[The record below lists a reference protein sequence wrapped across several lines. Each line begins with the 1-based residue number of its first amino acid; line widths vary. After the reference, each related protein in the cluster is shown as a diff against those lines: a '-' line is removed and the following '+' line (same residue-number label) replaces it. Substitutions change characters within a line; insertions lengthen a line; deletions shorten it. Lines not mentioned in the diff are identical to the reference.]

1 MKIKGILLVM
11 DGKAYVR
18 QYTKDG
24 EFRDILVVHDDLNV
38 EIEDETATVRM
49 DKDGEYYID
58 YTDGVLGRP
67 DAT

>member
-1 MKIKGILLVM
+1 MKIKGILLVF
-11 DGKAYVR
+11 DGKAYIR

-24 EFRDILVVHDDLNV
+24 EFRDILVVHDDLNI
-38 EIEDETATVRM
+38 EIDDDSATIRT

-67 DAT
+67 DGV